1 MAKLRKCPYC
11 GDSVDIALSEVSK
24 TYYKISHLCNGGRVY
39 ICVTDEDP
47 DVVADVWNGKRVS
60 NYKTNLGAVDVNND
74 MLIQEGPTVIGEE
87 LDD

>member
-11 GDSVDIALSEVSK
+11 GDSVDITLSEVSK

-47 DVVADVWNGKRVS
+47 DVVADVWNGKNVL
-60 NYKTNLGAVDVNND
+60 NYKTNFGAWNIND
-74 MLIQEGPTVIGEE
+74 ELVIQESPTIIGEE

>member
-11 GDSVDIALSEVSK
+11 GEPVGIELSTISK
-24 TYYKISHLCNGGRVY
+24 TYYKISHLCNMGRVY

-47 DVVADVWNGKRVS
+47 NVVADVWNGKYVS
-60 NYKTNLGAVDVNND
+60 NYKINLSAVDVIND
-74 MLIQEGPTVIGEE
+74 SLIQEGPTIIGEE